1 MSRKQYIELINHK
14 EENSWIYNVL
24 DGTKEKELQVYRDEF
39 FMLGKDWQYNEGD
52 VETLHLLALPRQ
64 LDPPLYTIRELN
76 QSHLP
81 LLYSIRDNSY
91 ATIEKLFG
99 VPRCEIRAFF
109 HYHPTYYH
117 LHVHFCHVKMTS
129 KPIQVGRAVFLNDVI
144 QNIELAGD
152 YYQKAKLIT
161 EIKENTKLFDLFV
174 KNNMLTVREEK

>member
-1 MSRKQYIELINHK
+1 
-14 EENSWIYNVL
+14 
-24 DGTKEKELQVYRDEF
+24 
-39 FMLGKDWQYNEGD
+39 MLGKDWQYNEGD
-52 VETLHLLALPRQ
+52 IETLYLLALPRQ

-99 VPRCEIRAFF
+99 VPRSEIRAFF

-117 LHVHFCHVKMTS
+117 LHVHFIHVKMTS
-129 KPIQVGRAVFLNDVI
+129 KSIQVGRAVFLNDVI

-152 YYQKAKLIT
+152 YYQKARMLT

-174 KNNMLTVREEK
+174 KNDMLKVRAEK